1 MNKFGLIAVPA
12 IQGLCPYQPG
22 KPESE
27 LERELGLTNIVK
39 LASNE
44 NPLGPGP
51 AAIDA
56 VKNGLF
62 NLSRYPDGS
71 GHELKKGLA
80 QRLGVMPQ
88 QITLGNGSS
97 EVLEIIARVF
107 LCAGRE
113 AVFSEYAFAMY
124 PIFVQAAGAKARIAK
139 AMSPDSGM
147 PYGHDLEAMRSLV
160 NDRTGLVFIANPNNP
175 TGTYVP
181 ETSLYGFIE
190 SLPDH
195 VICVVDE
202 AYFEYVEQDD
212 FPDTLGWLERFPNLI
227 VTRTFSKAYGIA
239 GLRVGYAISDP
250 EISEMLNRIRQ
261 PFNNNSIALNA
272 ALAALGD
279 QEHLSKSRRFNQSGL
294 AFLTGALKE
303 RSLDL
308 IPSIANFLCV
318 DVKRDSVRCFNEL
331 LREGVIVR
339 PLTSYHMPNHI
350 RVTVGTPDQNARFL
364 SALDTILS
372 RV

>member
-1 MNKFGLIAVPA
+1 MSRFGCIAVES

-27 LERELGLTNIVK
+27 LERELGLSNIVK

-44 NPLGPGP
+44 NPLGPSP

-56 VKNGLF
+56 VNTGVF
-62 NLSRYPDGS
+62 NLARYPDGS

-80 QRLGVMPQ
+80 QRLAVMPQ

-97 EVLEIIARVF
+97 EVLELIARVF

-124 PIFVQAAGAKARIAK
+124 QIFVQAAGAKAQIAK
-139 AMSPDSGM
+139 AMGPESSM
-147 PYGHDLEAMRSLV
+147 PYGHDLDAMRRLV
-160 NDRTGLVFIANPNNP
+160 NEKTGLVFIANPNNP
-175 TGTYVP
+175 SGTYVP
-181 ETSLYGFIE
+181 RGSLYGFME

-202 AYFEYVEQDD
+202 AYFEYVDREDY
-212 FPDTLGWLERFPNLI
+212 PDTLGWLEKFPNLI

-250 EISEMLNRIRQ
+250 EIAQMMNRIRQ
-261 PFNNNSIALNA
+261 PFNNNSIALRA

-279 QEHLSKSRRFNQSGL
+279 EEHLRRSQRNNQRGL
-294 AFLTGALKE
+294 AFLSRALEE
-303 RSLDL
+303 RDL
-308 IPSIANFLCV
+308 KVIPSIANFVCV
-318 DVKRDSVRCFNEL
+318 NVKRDSVQCFNEL

-339 PLTSYHMPNHI
+339 PLATYRMPTHI
-350 RVTVGTPDQNARFL
+350 RVTVGTPDQNMRFL